1 MSKYTK
7 PKTITKSKRTPKL
20 KEVAV
25 RTRGQKTRQLI
36 LEKSTEILVN
46 KGYDALVLREVAL
59 QVGIKLGNLQYY
71 FPTREDL
78 IAEVVAEYHTVQTDE
93 MEELVSSKA
102 SPKSKLLTLVNYY
115 LDKWSMRDAF
125 LYMLIIQLGAHN
137 KKIQDAKRKIYQTFY
152 EHLEQIIRE
161 VAPGLTPLQCR
172 QKARLITSMMDGIHF
187 QNGFSPGEE
196 DDPSTVFLARELRK
210 QVLDVVGL

>member
-1 MSKYTK
+1 MSKDKKLKTTEK
-7 PKTITKSKRTPKL
+7 PKRAPKP

-25 RTRGQKTRQLI
+25 RSRGQKTRQLI
-36 LEKSTEILVN
+36 LEKSTEILVH
-46 KGYDALVLREVAL
+46 KGYDALVLREVAQ

-78 IAEVVAEYHTVQTDE
+78 VAELVEEYHAVQTNE
-93 MEELVSSKA
+93 MEELVNSRA
-102 SPKSKLLTLVNYY
+102 SPKSKLRAVVDYY
-115 LDKWSMRDAF
+115 VEKWTIRDAF
-125 LYMLIIQLGAHN
+125 LYFLIIQLSTHN
-137 KKIQDAKRKIYQTFY
+137 TRMRDSKQKIYQTFY
-152 EHLEQIIRE
+152 EHLEQIIRD

-172 QKARLITSMMDGIHF
+172 QKARIITSLMDGIHL

-196 DDPSTVFLARELRK
+196 EDPSTVFLARELRK